1 MGRFILV
8 RILQTI
14 IALLGISIL
23 IFLLVRLSGDPVDLF
38 RTPTSTPEELAN
50 IRTQLGLDKSVPEQ
64 YWIFFKGLTHGNL
77 GYSYQKKRAVTSMIA
92 DALPN
97 SIRLGL
103 SAFVVGMLVA
113 TILGVI
119 AATRR
124 DSWLDNVVK
133 FLAVLGQALPPF
145 WLAIMAIF
153 VFAVAWRILP
163 AYGTKN
169 IANYVM
175 PVGTLSFFLLPG
187 MMRLVRSSMLDVLD
201 SEYVKLARI
210 KGLPE
215 RIVIWKHALRNALIA
230 PLTVAGMI
238 FGQLVGGAVI
248 IEIVFA
254 WPGIGRLDVDAMV
267 ARDFPIVQ
275 GVTLMIAVIILLV
288 NLLVDITYAYID
300 PQIRYQST

>member
-1 MGRFILV
+1 
-8 RILQTI
+8 
-14 IALLGISIL
+14 
-23 IFLLVRLSGDPVDLF
+23 
-38 RTPTSTPEELAN
+38 
-50 IRTQLGLDKSVPEQ
+50 
-64 YWIFFKGLTHGNL
+64 
-77 GYSYQKKRAVTSMIA
+77 MIGA
-92 DALPN
+92 ALPN

-103 SAFVVGMLVA
+103 SSFIISMLVA
-113 TILGVI
+113 LVLGVLS
-119 AATRR
+119 ATRR

-133 FLAVLGQALPPF
+133 FLAVLGQALPGF
-145 WLAIMAIF
+145 WLAIMAIWI
-153 VFAVAWRILP
+153 FAVVLGILP

-215 RIVIWKHALRNALIA
+215 KIVIWKHALRNALIA

-238 FGQLVGGAVI
+238 FGQLIAGAVI
-248 IEIVFA
+248 IETVFA
-254 WPGIGRLDVDAMV
+254 WPGIGRLDVDAMIG
-267 ARDFPIVQ
+267 RDFPIVQ
-275 GVTLMIAVIILLV
+275 GVTLMVAALILLV
-288 NLLVDITYAYID
+288 NLLVDITYAYVD